1 VISKEKSDDSRSFI
15 EILFHDYWNKW
26 MYKARWFI
34 LAIVAAWFGIAIWRS
49 TNFKPATEALK
60 MLDDDHELSILQ
72 DSLRYDYHTG
82 EYDNTIQVNFIWG
95 IEDVDKSGVNRWDAS
110 NLGTI
115 EWDNNFDMSSEANQ
129 QRLLDICNNLKASN
143 LVKDQQVTCWVQDFV
158 NAQNGG
164 NPVPQAN
171 FYTELETYL
180 ATTTGQN
187 QYSDNQIGYIN
198 GRLYFI
204 KFEALSVA
212 IPFQGY
218 EILEPVYD
226 DWENLKDNY
235 NKNSPIGINNSF
247 QTAAFHWAFLVT
259 EKAFV
264 SGAIQGTLI
273 SMLFAFLVLLFSTL
287 NIMIALYSIL
297 SIGGIVV
304 SAISVMEMSG
314 WTLGI
319 IESIAMVILIG
330 FSVDYVVH
338 LANHYVESVY
348 EDRYRKMQESLGSI
362 GISILSGAITTFG

>member
-1 VISKEKSDDSRSFI
+1 
-15 EILFHDYWNKW
+15 

-129 QRLLDICNNLKASN
+129 QRLLDICNNLKASS